1 MVVFGAADVVAYHIS
16 SSTRLSM
23 NIRFVCLQ
31 LFTTLRGVQLKLG
44 SGSHRSASALRSC
57 FAILTVLIRNNGAAL
72 SQTGLTSFIMVQY
85 NVQISN
91 SKHAM
96 LAGKIR
102 AVVGRM
108 RSS

>member
-72 SQTGLTSFIMVQY
+72 SQTGLTSFIMD
-85 NVQISN
+85 
-91 SKHAM
+91 SKPAM

>member
-72 SQTGLTSFIMVQY
+72 SQGLSSFIMVQY

-91 SKHAM
+91 SKPAM